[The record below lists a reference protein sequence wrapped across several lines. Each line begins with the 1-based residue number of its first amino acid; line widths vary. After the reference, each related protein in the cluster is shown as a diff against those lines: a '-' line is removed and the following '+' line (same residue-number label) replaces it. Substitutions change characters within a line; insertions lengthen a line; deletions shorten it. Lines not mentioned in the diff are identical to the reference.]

1 MTSPPAG
8 RDDGD
13 ASRNPDGRITRDV
26 VLAAALEL
34 IDRDGVDGLSMRRLA
49 RVLHRDPMILY
60 RHAPNKAALLDGVA
74 ETVLAQLKVDPADPD
89 WTAQLR
95 AVARGYRALALA
107 HPNVV
112 PLLVTRPLATPLG
125 LRPPGTLRPLED
137 ILTLLTRAG
146 FSGPDALHI
155 YRALFGFLYG
165 HVLNELQEL
174 IENPDETDDL
184 LRLGL
189 HRLPIR
195 EFPLLR
201 SLAPALASYDGAAE
215 LERGLDILLTGL
227 TNSLSPDTAAQAGAG
242 PGPGPGVNQRS
253 LSRRLVR
260 TQNAPIESDLRS
272 QRSGRNRLGSR
283 AERLFARLPSACRAL
298 CAISVGLECAGPQ
311 PRECPRA
318 YVSSMG
324 RGLALYGTWPVAL
337 VARTSAV

>member
-1 MTSPPAG
+1 MAPPPAG
-8 RDDGD
+8 RDDGG
-13 ASRNPDGRITRDV
+13 ANPDGKITRDV

-49 RVLHRDPMILY
+49 RVLGRDPMILY

-89 WTAQLR
+89 WAAQLR

-107 HPNVV
+107 HPKVV

-137 ILTLLTRAG
+137 ILALLTRAG
-146 FSGPDALHI
+146 FSGTDALHI
-155 YRALFGFLYG
+155 YRALFGFLHG
-165 HVLNELQEL
+165 HVLDELQEL

-227 TNSLSPDTAAQAGAG
+227 TDSLTPRPAAQ
-242 PGPGPGVNQRS
+242 PGPGAVAAARKMAPHQDPEGRLQDLFIRRAQRTRVAGQVFRGDQGAGWS
-253 LSRRLVR
+253 SPSTRRL
-260 TQNAPIESDLRS
+260 RS
-272 QRSGRNRLGSR
+272 
-283 AERLFARLPSACRAL
+283 
-298 CAISVGLECAGPQ
+298 V
-311 PRECPRA
+311 
-318 YVSSMG
+318 
-324 RGLALYGTWPVAL
+324 
-337 VARTSAV
+337 